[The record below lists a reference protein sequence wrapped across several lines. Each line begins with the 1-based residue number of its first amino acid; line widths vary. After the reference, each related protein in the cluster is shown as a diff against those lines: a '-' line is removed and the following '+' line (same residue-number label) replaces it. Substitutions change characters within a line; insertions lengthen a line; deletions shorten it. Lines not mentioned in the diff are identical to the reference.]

1 MGDLNSKPGRLH
13 KVVWVTALAPPDA
26 ACEVR
31 YVFCERPSSTF
42 AQSEAGAGTSCAW
55 YKTGTCMVKRKVV

>member
-13 KVVWVTALAPPDA
+13 EVVWVTALAPPDA

-31 YVFCERPSSTF
+31 YVFCEWPSSTF
-42 AQSEAGAGTSCAW
+42 AQSEAGAGTSCA
-55 YKTGTCMVKRKVV
+55 